1 MFTETGFSP
10 NALLA
15 IMSFYLNMQ
24 LFRGSG
30 KGSDEDF
37 VAQTKQLFKPKSCNN
52 CARLRRIKTQN
63 AALRRKGKAS

>member
-1 MFTETGFSP
+1 MSRGNLPFQENSEAHFQSIGEWVIFELFIFTESGFFP

-37 VAQTKQLFKPKSCNN
+37 VAQGTF
-52 CARLRRIKTQN
+52 I
-63 AALRRKGKAS
+63 